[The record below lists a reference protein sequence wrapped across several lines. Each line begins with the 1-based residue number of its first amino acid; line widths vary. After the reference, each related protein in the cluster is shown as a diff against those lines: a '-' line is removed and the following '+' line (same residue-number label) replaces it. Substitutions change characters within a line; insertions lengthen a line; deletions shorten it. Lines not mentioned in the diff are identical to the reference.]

1 MSDHSVRRS
10 PSSGIASTAARVG
23 LFAAVGAVLWTALM
37 FLAAFLALQNDW
49 NSTALTAC
57 AYVCCA
63 LAAFLCSFLC
73 AKSVQK
79 RKALLGIASS
89 LPILLLILV
98 MCIVLYGKT
107 GVGFGIACL
116 LVLCFSALGG
126 FLAVRRKTKK
136 RYKKLGAVR

>member
-1 MSDHSVRRS
+1 MPDHFVRHS

-37 FLAAFLALQNDW
+37 FFAAFLALQNDW
-49 NSTALTAC
+49 NGTALTVC
-57 AYVCCA
+57 AYICCA

-73 AKSVQK
+73 AKTVQR
-79 RKALLGIASS
+79 RKALFGMTSA
-89 LPILLLILV
+89 LPILLLILIL
-98 MCIVLYGKT
+98 CIVLYGKT

-126 FLAVRRKTKK
+126 FLAVKRKSKK